1 MGKRLIIQL
10 PSHPMFMLLFIFL
23 ALTPLIWLYLIPRA
37 LALAFQPLG
46 LSLSVG
52 YAIALAMVLLSM
64 MFSVVNIA
72 VMEIPRQVTMPE
84 IEIEYVSIFG
94 IPYPIP
100 RIRLVGSKTII
111 AVNVG
116 GAVIPLV
123 ISILILVLM
132 SMNFKALPALLVAL
146 TVTVLVALVSHAF
159 SRVVPGVGI
168 VVPALI
174 PPLAATISSIALSSL
189 AGIMELAPA
198 IAYAGAVI
206 GTLIGAD
213 IVNLVKHFD
222 KLQSPLVSIGGAG
235 TFDGIYLS
243 GIMALFLALLFT

>member
-1 MGKRLIIQL
+1 
-10 PSHPMFMLLFIFL
+10 
-23 ALTPLIWLYLIPRA
+23 LTPLIWLYFIPRA
-37 LALAFQPLG
+37 LALAFQSLG
-46 LSLSVG
+46 LSLSMG
-52 YAIALAMVLLSM
+52 YAIALTMILLSI

-72 VMEIPRQVTMPE
+72 VMEIPRQVVMP
-84 IEIEYVSIFG
+84 EIEYVSIFG
-94 IPYPIP
+94 IPYPVP
-100 RIRLVGSKTII
+100 RIRLVSSKTII

-116 GAVIPLV
+116 GAVIPLI
-123 ISILILVLM
+123 ISMLILILM
-132 SMNFKALPALLVAL
+132 SMSFKALPALLVAL
-146 TVTVLVALVSHAF
+146 TVTMLVALISHAF

-213 IVNLVKHFD
+213 IANLVKHFD